1 MGENI
6 ISTRNLSKE
15 YVRDE
20 FKVIALDEVDIDIDR
35 GDFVALMGPSG
46 SGKSTLLH
54 LIAAMDRPSGGEIEV
69 LGSNLRQFSDKQIAH
84 WRNEHIGFIFQS
96 FNLIPVLTAL
106 ENVEL
111 PLKLTNLTK
120 EGTA

>member
-1 MGENI
+1 MSEI
-6 ISTRNLSKE
+6 VIRTKSLTKE

-20 FKVIALDEVDIDIDR
+20 FRVVALDGVDIEIKR
-35 GDFVALMGPSG
+35 GEFVALMGPSG

-54 LIAAMDRPSGGEIEV
+54 LIAAMDRATAGEIEV
-69 LGSNLRQFSDKQIAH
+69 LGANLRQFSDKQIAH
-84 WRNEHIGFIFQS
+84 WRNTHIGFIFQS

-111 PLKLTNLTK
+111 PLKITNLSK
-120 EGTA
+120 